1 VSEATLV
8 AQLSTV
14 TILALV
20 AGVLIALAFTGGLI
34 AYAMRRRGPRGP
46 DIPTGMRPGPPDEV
60 LERRQLERVM
70 GWGVVFVLF
79 FATWMPLYWLGEPNR
94 NVENEIE
101 LIDRST
107 ARGGQWFQIADE
119 DNPTGFGCA
128 RCHGAEAEG
137 GSVPFTTPDGQ
148 TIQYAVPPLNDV
160 CGGATTGHPAISSID
175 DIRATIEQG
184 REGTPMPSWSVK
196 FEGPMNDQQISDLI
210 NYIVS
215 IQQDVP
221 KDQNICTN
229 PAAAAE
235 AEAAAEDTGTPAAE
249 PPATDTGTGGASPTS
264 TETASPSPESTR

>member
-1 VSEATLV
+1 MSEAALV

-14 TILALV
+14 TIVALV
-20 AGVLIALAFTGGLI
+20 AGALVALAFVGGLI
-34 AYAMRRRGPRGP
+34 AYALRRRGPTGP
-46 DIPTGMRPGPPDEV
+46 DIPKGMRPGPADEV

-70 GWGVVFVLF
+70 GWGVLFVLF
-79 FATWMPLYWLGEPNR
+79 FAVWLPLYWLGEPNR

-128 RCHGAEAEG
+128 RCHGEEAQG
-137 GSVPFTTPDGQ
+137 GSVPFTTPEGE
-148 TIQYAVPPLNDV
+148 TIEYAVPSLNDV
-160 CGGATTGHPAISSID
+160 CTRLTVEE
-175 DIRATIEQG
+175 IRATIEQG

-196 FEGPMNDQQISDLI
+196 FAGPMNDQQISDLI

-221 KDQNICTN
+221 EDQNLCTN

-235 AEAAAEDTGTPAAE
+235 AEAEATGTPAAE
-249 PPATDTGTGGASPTS
+249 PVATDTGAGGASPTS
-264 TETASPSPESTR
+264 TETTSPSPEGTR

>member
-1 VSEATLV
+1 VSEATLI

-34 AYAMRRRGPRGP
+34 AYAMRKRGPRGP
-46 DIPTGMRPGPPDEV
+46 DIPSGMRPGPPDEV

-148 TIQYAVPPLNDV
+148 TVAYTVPALNDV
-160 CGGATTGHPAISSID
+160 CSRLTVE

-184 REGTPMPSWSVK
+184 REGTPMPSWSVN

-221 KDQNICTN
+221 EDQNLCTN

-235 AEAAAEDTGTPAAE
+235 AEAAEESTGTPAAE
-249 PPATDTGTGGASPTS
+249 PVATDTGTGGASPTP
-264 TETASPSPESTR
+264 TETASPSPEGSR